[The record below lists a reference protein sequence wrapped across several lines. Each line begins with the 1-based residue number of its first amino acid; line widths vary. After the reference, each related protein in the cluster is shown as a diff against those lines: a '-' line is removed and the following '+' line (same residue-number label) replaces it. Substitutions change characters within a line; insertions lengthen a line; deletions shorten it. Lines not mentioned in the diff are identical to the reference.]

1 MLKMFIIKFQGK
13 GGVIKE
19 KSKKEEIVQN
29 AKEEAPGREGSRE
42 KREVVEGTRKKY
54 SSPKAS
60 EKGHFRGENGQ
71 LCRIL
76 LKSQIT
82 LK

>member
-19 KSKKEEIVQN
+19 KSKKEEIAQN

-42 KREVVEGTRKKY
+42 KREVVEGT
-54 SSPKAS
+54 
-60 EKGHFRGENGQ
+60 
-71 LCRIL
+71 
-76 LKSQIT
+76 
-82 LK
+82 